1 LVYLVYLY
9 DSALHRK
16 TQSDETASEP
26 LRRRLSFSL
35 FKVQTSIKTRLTS
48 KHLKEKEMIPTAELQ
63 KPSIKTELPGPKSRE
78 IIAADTEYVT
88 PSYPR
93 PDYKLV
99 IDHAHGVW
107 ITDPDDNVFLDCNA
121 GVAVCS
127 TGHTHPEVV
136 AAITKQANEFIH
148 LCGTDFYYRHM
159 PELGKKLNEIVP
171 IDGPTKTH
179 FANSGAEAV
188 ETALKLAM
196 YHTHRQK
203 FVSFYGSFHGRT
215 LGALSLTSSKK
226 AQRLGFMRQ
235 ALDVV
240 HIPYPNKFRHFA
252 NEMPTDEETISRDVI
267 NWLENRV
274 FKTTTPPEE
283 VAGIVLEVVQGEG
296 GYIPAPKPFVK
307 ELRRICDQYGI
318 MLIVDEVQSGMGRTG
333 KMFALDHYDGV
344 KADIVCMAKGLGSG
358 MPIGACTARADVMDW
373 HKGAHASTFGG
384 NPVCLA
390 AALKTIE
397 LLQGGL
403 VENSATVGAYL
414 EAGLNK
420 LKGKYECIG
429 DVRGYG
435 MMLGV
440 EFVTDKTSLK
450 PDAELRDKVE
460 MACYQKGLIILGCGS
475 NAIRWSPPLILTKE
489 NVDVALQIFDEAIA
503 ESI

>member
-1 LVYLVYLY
+1 M
-9 DSALHRK
+9 
-16 TQSDETASEP
+16 
-26 LRRRLSFSL
+26 
-35 FKVQTSIKTRLTS
+35 
-48 KHLKEKEMIPTAELQ
+48 EKKSMTPTTELQ
-63 KPSIKTELPGPKSRE
+63 KPVIKTVLPGPKSLE
-78 IIAADTEYVT
+78 IINADAEFVT

-99 IDHAHGVW
+99 ADHAQGVW
-107 ITDPDDNVFLDCNA
+107 ITDPDGNVFLDCNA

-127 TGHTHPEVV
+127 TGHCHPDVV
-136 AAITKQANEFIH
+136 EAIQKQVSELIH

-179 FANSGAEAV
+179 FANSGAEAI

-196 YHTHRQK
+196 YHTRRQK
-203 FVSFYGSFHGRT
+203 FIAFQSSFHGRT

-235 ALDVV
+235 PLDVV
-240 HIPYPNKFRHFA
+240 HIPYPNRFRHFISGQ
-252 NEMPTDEETISRDVI
+252 ETDEGTVSCDVLT
-267 NWLENRV
+267 WLSKV
-274 FKTTTPPEE
+274 FETTTPPEE

-296 GYIPAPKPFVK
+296 GYVPAPTAFVK
-307 ELRRICDQYGI
+307 ELRRICDEHGI
-318 MLIVDEVQSGMGRTG
+318 VLIVDEVQSGMGRTG
-333 KMFALDHYDGV
+333 KMFALDHHEGV

-358 MPIGACTARADVMDW
+358 MPIGACTARADIMDW

-384 NPVCLA
+384 NPVALS

-397 LLQGGL
+397 LLEGGL
-403 VENSATVGAYL
+403 VENSKTVGAYL

-420 LKGKYECIG
+420 LKEKYDVIG

-440 EFVTDKTSLK
+440 EFVKGSGDD
-450 PDAELRDKVE
+450 PHAADAELRDRVE
-460 MACYQKGLIILGCGS
+460 MACYQTGLIILGCGS
-475 NAIRWSPPLILTKE
+475 NTIRWSPPLILTKE
-489 NVDVALQIFDEAIA
+489 NVDVALEIFDAAIA

>member
-1 LVYLVYLY
+1 M
-9 DSALHRK
+9 
-16 TQSDETASEP
+16 T
-26 LRRRLSFSL
+26 
-35 FKVQTSIKTRLTS
+35 
-48 KHLKEKEMIPTAELQ
+48 PTTELQ
-63 KPSIKTELPGPKSRE
+63 KPVIKTELPGPKSLE
-78 IIAADTEYVT
+78 IINADAEFVT

-99 IDHAHGVW
+99 ADHAQGVW
-107 ITDPDDNVFLDCNA
+107 ITDPDGNVFLDCNA

-127 TGHTHPEVV
+127 TGHCHPEVV
-136 AAITKQANEFIH
+136 AAIQKQVSELIH

-179 FANSGAEAV
+179 FANSGAEAI

-196 YHTHRQK
+196 YHTRRQK
-203 FVSFYGSFHGRT
+203 FIAFQSSFHGRT

-235 ALDVV
+235 PLDVV
-240 HIPYPNKFRHFA
+240 HIPYPNKFRHFITGQQ
-252 NEMPTDEETISRDVI
+252 TDEGTVSCDVLT
-267 NWLENRV
+267 WLSKV
-274 FKTTTPPEE
+274 FETTTPPEE
-283 VAGIVLEVVQGEG
+283 VAGIILEVVQGEG
-296 GYIPAPKPFVK
+296 GYVPAPTAFVK
-307 ELRRICDQYGI
+307 ELRRICDEHGI

-333 KMFALDHYDGV
+333 KMFALDHHEGV

-358 MPIGACTARADVMDW
+358 MPIGACTARADIMDW

-384 NPVCLA
+384 NPVALT

-403 VENSATVGAYL
+403 VDNSREVGAYL

-420 LKGKYECIG
+420 LKEKYDVVG

-440 EFVTDKTSLK
+440 EFVKGGTRTPSSASSHD
-450 PDAELRDKVE
+450 PHAADAELRDKVE
-460 MACYQKGLIILGCGS
+460 YRCYEKGLIILGCGS

-489 NVDVALQIFDEAIA
+489 NVDVALEIFDQAIA

>member
-1 LVYLVYLY
+1 MTPTTELE
-9 DSALHRK
+9 A
-16 TQSDETASEP
+16 
-26 LRRRLSFSL
+26 RRRPE
-35 FKVQTSIKTRLTS
+35 IKTT
-48 KHLKEKEMIPTAELQ
+48 
-63 KPSIKTELPGPKSRE
+63 LPGPKSLE
-78 IIAADTEYVT
+78 IINADAEYVT

-99 IDHAHGVW
+99 ADHATGVW
-107 ITDPDDNVFLDCNA
+107 ITDPDGNVFLDCNA

-127 TGHTHPEVV
+127 TGHCHPEVV
-136 AAITKQANEFIH
+136 AALQKQVSELIH

-179 FANSGAEAV
+179 FANSGAEAI

-196 YHTHRQK
+196 YHTRRQK
-203 FVSFYGSFHGRT
+203 FIAFQSSFHGRT

-235 ALDVV
+235 PLDVV
-240 HIPYPNKFRHFA
+240 HIPYPNKFRHFITDRV
-252 NEMPTDEETISRDVI
+252 TDEATVTRDVLT
-267 NWLENRV
+267 WLNKV
-274 FKTTTPPEE
+274 FETTTPAEE

-296 GYIPAPKPFVK
+296 GYVPAPTAFVK
-307 ELRRICDQYGI
+307 ELRRICTEKGI

-333 KMFALDHYDGV
+333 KMFALDHHEGV

-358 MPIGACTARADVMDW
+358 MPIGACTARADIMDW

-384 NPVCLA
+384 NPVALT

-403 VENSATVGAYL
+403 VDNSREVGAYL

-420 LKGKYECIG
+420 LKEKYPVIG
-429 DVRGYG
+429 DVRGFG

-440 EFVTDKTSLK
+440 EFVKGSGDD
-450 PDAELRDKVE
+450 PHAADAELRDRIE
-460 MACYQKGLIILGCGS
+460 MACYLKGLIILGCGS

-489 NVDVALQIFDEAIA
+489 NVDVALEIFDKAIA
-503 ESI
+503 ESV